1 MRGREGRHED
11 GMADRRSLR
20 WRCEGLATS
29 ATEDG
34 AALETVAV
42 QRGEQGAR
50 GRWLTGVEGT
60 ESLVRGRARAGAD
73 GEREAGW

>member
-1 MRGREGRHED
+1 
-11 GMADRRSLR
+11 MADRRSLR

-29 ATEDG
+29 ATEDR

-42 QRGEQGAR
+42 RRGEQGAR

-60 ESLVRGRARAGAD
+60 ESLVRGRARARGRVRMVRERRA
-73 GEREAGW
+73 GEW